1 MIFHS
6 YVNLPE
12 GTYGISRYKP
22 FEKSESL
29 WVRCRA
35 RKKAGYLLFKHEV
48 LVPNKTS
55 EANIVPIPT
64 DLQTQKPFFHHL
76 SLISKLSKILYQHPS
91 TWDNL
96 VGDFPWFLPQ
106 NILSRS
112 EFLAPFG
119 PERST
124 AALHFPGWCSPCH
137 LRNQALSHTYPVK
150 FRVAYS
156 CIYCITFMGL

>member
-1 MIFHS
+1 MVALSLFR
-6 YVNLPE
+6 VKE
-12 GTYGISRYKP
+12 GGGPIYKSEVDITYGMSRYKP

-35 RKKAGYLLFKHEV
+35 RKKTGYLLFKHEV

-55 EANIVPIPT
+55 EANIVPIPP

-76 SLISKLSKILYQHPS
+76 SLILSKLSKNLYQHPS

-96 VGDFPWFLPQ
+96 VGDFLWFLPQ

-112 EFLAPFG
+112 EFLAPLG

-124 AALHFPGWCSPCH
+124 AALHFPGWCLPCH
-137 LRNQALSHTYPVK
+137 L
-150 FRVAYS
+150 
-156 CIYCITFMGL
+156 